1 MKKILLGIFL
11 FVGMIFSFGQVER
24 AVGNFSSLKIYDRI
38 NVELIESS
46 KNIIEISGDEDGRIE
61 IINKNGEL
69 KIRTKT
75 TQFLNGKNVKVK
87 VYYDKLNEIQA
98 SQGAVI
104 VSNEVLK
111 ANALSLT
118 SNEGSF
124 ITLKLKVN
132 QLAVRGNSGG
142 EMNLSG
148 SAKSQD
154 IVMNSGAVF
163 NGKEIKGEDIAVAV
177 NAGGEADVYATES
190 ISAKVRAG
198 GNFELQKKYLF
209 EALFFGKQLQQGNL
223 LFHFL
228 DVHYALLSNER

>member
-11 FVGMIFSFGQVER
+11 FVGMMLSFGQVER
-24 AVGNFSSLKIYDRI
+24 AVGNFSSLKVYDRI

-46 KNIIEISGDEDGRIE
+46 KNTVEISGDEDGRIE

-75 TQFLNGKNVKVK
+75 TQFLKGENVRVK
-87 VYYDKLNEIQA
+87 VYYDNLNEIQA

-104 VSNEVLK
+104 ISNEILK
-111 ANALSLT
+111 ANALKLI
-118 SNEGSF
+118 SNEGSS
-124 ITLKLKVN
+124 IILELKVN

-142 EMNLSG
+142 EFKLSG

-163 NGKEIKGEDIAVAV
+163 NGEKIKGEQVSIAV
-177 NAGGEADVYATES
+177 NAGGEAKVYTTET
-190 ISAKVRAG
+190 ISAKIRAG
-198 GNFELQKKYLF
+198 GNIKIYGNPKNRNISTLIG
-209 EALFFGKQLQQGNL
+209 GKI
-223 LFHFL
+223 HFI
-228 DVHYALLSNER
+228 D

>member
-198 GNFELQKKYLF
+198 ENIHIYGNPKNRKVNKIL
-209 EALFFGKQLQQGNL
+209 GNIH
-223 LFHFL
+223 FH
-228 DVHYALLSNER
+228 

>member
-1 MKKILLGIFL
+1 MKKKFLGIFL

-24 AVGNFSSLKIYDRI
+24 AVGNFSSLKVYDRI

-46 KNIIEISGDEDGRIE
+46 KNTVEITGDEDGRIE

-75 TQFLNGKNVKVK
+75 TQFLKGENVRVK
-87 VYYDKLNEIQA
+87 VYYDNLNEIQA

-104 VSNEVLK
+104 ISNEILK
-111 ANALSLT
+111 ANALKLI
-118 SNEGSF
+118 SNEGSS
-124 ITLKLKVN
+124 IILELKVN

-142 EMNLSG
+142 EFKLLG

-163 NGKEIKGEDIAVAV
+163 NGEKIKGEQVSIAV
-177 NAGGEADVYATES
+177 NAGGEAKVYTTET
-190 ISAKVRAG
+190 ISAKIRAG
-198 GNFELQKKYLF
+198 GNIKIYGNPKNRNISTLIG
-209 EALFFGKQLQQGNL
+209 GKI
-223 LFHFL
+223 HFI
-228 DVHYALLSNER
+228 D

>member
-11 FVGMIFSFGQVER
+11 FVGMMLSFGQVER
-24 AVGNFSSLKIYDRI
+24 AVGNFSSLKVYDRI

-111 ANALSLT
+111 ANALNLT

-142 EMNLSG
+142 EMHLSG

-198 GNFELQKKYLF
+198 GNIHIY
-209 EALFFGKQLQQGNL
+209 GNPKNRKVNKIL
-223 LFHFL
+223 GNIHFH
-228 DVHYALLSNER
+228 

>member
-24 AVGNFSSLKIYDRI
+24 AVGNFSSLKVYDRI

-132 QLAVRGNSGG
+132 QLDVRGNSGG
-142 EMNLSG
+142 EKNLSG

-198 GNFELQKKYLF
+198 GNIHIY
-209 EALFFGKQLQQGNL
+209 GNPKNRKVNKIL
-223 LFHFL
+223 GNIHFH
-228 DVHYALLSNER
+228 

>member
-198 GNFELQKKYLF
+198 GNIHIY
-209 EALFFGKQLQQGNL
+209 GNPKNRKVNKIL
-223 LFHFL
+223 GNIHFH
-228 DVHYALLSNER
+228 

>member
-111 ANALSLT
+111 ANALNLT

-198 GNFELQKKYLF
+198 GNIHIY
-209 EALFFGKQLQQGNL
+209 GNPKNRKVNKIL
-223 LFHFL
+223 GNIHFH
-228 DVHYALLSNER
+228 

>member
-24 AVGNFSSLKIYDRI
+24 AVGNFSSLKVYDRI

-132 QLAVRGNSGG
+132 QLDVRGNSGG

-198 GNFELQKKYLF
+198 GNIHIY
-209 EALFFGKQLQQGNL
+209 GNPKNRKVNKIL
-223 LFHFL
+223 GNIHFH
-228 DVHYALLSNER
+228 

>member
-75 TQFLNGKNVKVK
+75 TQFVNGKNVKVK

-111 ANALSLT
+111 ANALNLT

-198 GNFELQKKYLF
+198 GNIHIY
-209 EALFFGKQLQQGNL
+209 GNPKNRKVNKIL
-223 LFHFL
+223 GNIHFH
-228 DVHYALLSNER
+228 

>member
-111 ANALSLT
+111 ANALNLT

-163 NGKEIKGEDIAVAV
+163 NGEKIKGEDVTVAV
-177 NAGGEADVYATES
+177 NAGGEAKVYTTET
-190 ISAKVRAG
+190 ISAKIRAG
-198 GNFELQKKYLF
+198 GNIKIYGNPKNRNISTLIG
-209 EALFFGKQLQQGNL
+209 GKI
-223 LFHFL
+223 HFI
-228 DVHYALLSNER
+228 D

>member
-1 MKKILLGIFL
+1 MKKKFLGIFL

-24 AVGNFSSLKIYDRI
+24 AVGNFSSLKVYDRI

-46 KNIIEISGDEDGRIE
+46 KNTVEISGDEDGRIE

-75 TQFLNGKNVKVK
+75 TQFLKGENVRVK
-87 VYYDKLNEIQA
+87 VYYDNLNEIQA

-104 VSNEVLK
+104 ISNEILK
-111 ANALSLT
+111 ANALKLI
-118 SNEGSF
+118 SNEGSS
-124 ITLKLKVN
+124 IILELKVN

-142 EMNLSG
+142 EFKLSG

-163 NGKEIKGEDIAVAV
+163 NGEKIKGEQVSIAV
-177 NAGGEADVYATES
+177 NAGGEAKVYTTET
-190 ISAKVRAG
+190 ISAKIRAG
-198 GNFELQKKYLF
+198 GNIKIYGNPKNRNISTLIG
-209 EALFFGKQLQQGNL
+209 GKI
-223 LFHFL
+223 HFI
-228 DVHYALLSNER
+228 D